1 MNEVLASPPKYF
13 RAMSRGAS
21 TVDRTDGHFGAGV
34 IHDVSVITQGE
45 ALGHELWIDSRMV
58 QQVRDA
64 INTNE
69 LGVKSRFTHPG
80 MSGDGLGKHVG
91 RIMDAEL
98 SADGRQV
105 LADQHFAAS
114 AHRTPD
120 GDLAG
125 YLMDLADEDPEAYGL
140 SIVFSLDEGEM
151 QRYAA
156 ENANEHGDFKS
167 PDPLNVNNFP
177 HARLSELRA
186 VDAVDEPAANPS
198 GLFHREGIV
207 EQADALASFALG
219 ISDDRP
225 ATMQLG
231 LDPERVRGFVS
242 RFLSTHNL
250 ELKTKMETEQ
260 VTDPVTEPES
270 TEPTPTEREEAARFH
285 TKFGE
290 RGAVWFAEGLTFDEA
305 RDKEVEELHAEVA
318 SLKQKLAALSA
329 AGEDTPVSFDAGDQ
343 KTKGGFAS
351 KIRCK

>member
-21 TVDRTDGHFGAGV
+21 SVDRADGHYGGGV
-34 IHDVSVITQGE
+34 IRGVSVITQGE
-45 ALGHELWIDSRMV
+45 ALGHELWIDGRMV
-58 QQVRDA
+58 QQVSDA
-64 INTNE
+64 INDKE
-69 LGVKSRFTHPG
+69 LGVKSRFTHPS

-98 SADGRQV
+98 SADGRQA
-105 LADQHFAAS
+105 LASQHFSVS

-151 QRYAA
+151 QRFAA
-156 ENANEHGDFKS
+156 ANTDDRGEFAS
-167 PDPLNVNNFP
+167 PDPLNVNNYP

-198 GLFHREGIV
+198 GLFHREGII
-207 EQADALASFALG
+207 EQADALASYALG

-225 ATMQLG
+225 ATTQLG
-231 LDPERVRGFVS
+231 LDPERMRGFVS
-242 RFLSTHNL
+242 RFLFTHNL
-250 ELKTKMETEQ
+250 ELRSKMNEE
-260 VTDPVTEPES
+260 PVTESVTEPV
-270 TEPTPTEREEAARFH
+270 EPTPTEREEAARFH
-285 TKFGE
+285 AKFGD
-290 RGAVWFAEGLTFDEA
+290 RGAVWFAEGLSFDAA
-305 RDKEVEELHAEVA
+305 RDREVEELRNEVA
-318 SLKQKLAALSA
+318 ALKQKVAALTA

-343 KTKGGFAS
+343 KTRNGFAS
-351 KIRCK
+351 KIRVK